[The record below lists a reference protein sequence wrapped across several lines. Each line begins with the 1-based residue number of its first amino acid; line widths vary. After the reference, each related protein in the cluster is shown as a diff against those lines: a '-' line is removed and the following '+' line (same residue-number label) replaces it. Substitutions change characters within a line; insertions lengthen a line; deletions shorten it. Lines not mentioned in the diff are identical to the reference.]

1 MKLED
6 ITNEQRAVLSAG
18 SAFIGATEVSR
29 NAIGAIEKALKQGIA
44 HSRKSLEQSLPIL
57 KERLKR
63 CQLDPQGPVHINS
76 NVRMF
81 DLVRH
86 QRSELHQ
93 AELISDKE
101 YFWLCAE
108 AELATSLEGGS
119 PSRDRLEDY
128 DELQAKSV
136 PRTEIEPLLAAL
148 NHYNFADYLTTEQ
161 QETAFK
167 ALASFTSKYPS
178 NP

>member
-1 MKLED
+1 MNLED
-6 ITNEQRAVLSAG
+6 ATKEQRAALSAC

-44 HSRKSLEQSLPIL
+44 HSRKSLEQALPTL

-93 AELISDKE
+93 AELISDEE

-119 PSRDRLEDY
+119 PSRERLEDY
-128 DELQAKSV
+128 DELRAKLDKAKTV
-136 PRTEIEPLLAAL
+136 LAQIAKTK
-148 NHYNFADYLTTEQ
+148 FGWDGDCGV
-161 QETAFK
+161 TAMAENVLEDLK
-167 ALASFTSKYPS
+167 
-178 NP
+178 